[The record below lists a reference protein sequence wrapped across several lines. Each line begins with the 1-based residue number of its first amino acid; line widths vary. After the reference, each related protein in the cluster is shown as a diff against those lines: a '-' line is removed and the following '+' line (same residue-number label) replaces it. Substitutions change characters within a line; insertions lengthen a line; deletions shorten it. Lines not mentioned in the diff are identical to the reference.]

1 MDIWYIVLNSLM
13 YGLVS
18 FMLMWFFAY
27 YKFLNF
33 SVWVILVFSSY
44 LIAHFYSNGFT
55 VTWFVLMLW
64 FVVFYFLINYLV
76 LKFFKN
82 IKQRELFWL
91 VFTLW
96 SSILLENGVNYIF
109 WPTSVSINNIVLWT
123 PVLIIL
129 FVLLNILLIYFFKYS
144 FTGKIFKWIQENW
157 KILRSLWYKLHR
169 KLYYFAWLL
178 LLTGFLSWFLI
189 LVFGNIRSSD
199 HIFYLFKWIWI
210 MILVWI
216 TKIEY
221 VFIGAL
227 LYVLLEYIL
236 FISLWLPI
244 AYKEALILIV
254 ILILLIFRPQWIFT
268 FKSRKI

>member
-33 SVWVILVFSSY
+33 SIWVILVFSSY
-44 LIAHFYSNGFT
+44 LISHFYLNGFT
-55 VTWFVLMLW
+55 STGVVLLLW
-64 FVVFYFLINYLV
+64 FVVFYFLINFLV

-96 SSILLENGVNYIF
+96 SSILLENWVNYIF

-123 PVLIIL
+123 PALIIL
-129 FVLLNILLIYFFKYS
+129 FVLLNVFLIYFFKYS
-144 FTGKIFKWIQENW
+144 FTGKIFKWIQENG

-169 KLYYFAWLL
+169 KLYHFAWLL
-178 LLTGFLSWFLI
+178 LLTWFLSGFLI
-189 LVFGNIRSSD
+189 LVFWNIRSSD
-199 HIFYLFKWIWI
+199 HIFYLFKGIGI
-210 MILVWI
+210 MILVGI

-221 VFIGAL
+221 VFVWAL
-227 LYVLLEYIL
+227 LYVLLEYVL
-236 FISLWLPI
+236 FISLWFPI
-244 AYKEALILIV
+244 AYKETLILIV
-254 ILILLIFRPQWIFT
+254 ILVLLVFKPQWIFT
-268 FKSRKI
+268 FKSRKF